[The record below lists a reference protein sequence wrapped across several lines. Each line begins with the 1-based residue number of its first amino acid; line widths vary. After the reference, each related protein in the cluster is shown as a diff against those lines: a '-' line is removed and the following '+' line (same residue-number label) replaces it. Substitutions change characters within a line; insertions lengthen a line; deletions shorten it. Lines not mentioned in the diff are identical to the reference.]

1 MSETST
7 TTSGN
12 WLHTS
17 VPKEFSD
24 RTPHFWIM
32 ESRTLLYNSVDD
44 NDLLS
49 GSDFSLQEWIPCVG
63 WSPSGRVP
71 VACFFLQWLWNV
83 RATAP
88 PCCTHVCISYHEP
101 LVLEEWYHCWVS
113 EISCWSTWRKIR
125 SGIMHQ
131 GQSHMSG
138 LFLQYVS
145 ELFARIWCMFFGDST
160 RSHWDAG
167 VVTIF
172 CL

>member
-101 LVLEEWYHCWVS
+101 LVLEEWYHCCVLELVKS
-113 EISCWSTWRKIR
+113 AAGAHEGKSGQESCTRDSHTC
-125 SGIMHQ
+125 Q
-131 GQSHMSG
+131 DYFYNTYQSYLLASDAC
-138 LFLQYVS
+138 FL
-145 ELFARIWCMFFGDST
+145 
-160 RSHWDAG
+160 
-167 VVTIF
+167 VTPPAVTETPVW
-172 CL
+172 